1 MVQSR
6 ELAARFEAYSDWRRR
21 LSAGISGLHEW
32 LSQQELAD
40 AQADLKIQHLLERLH
55 QDKLVIAFVAEF
67 SRGKSELI
75 NAIFFADFGQRM
87 LPSAAGR
94 TTMCPTE
101 LLYDPTRPP
110 SIRLLPIETRAKD
123 GSVAEFKN
131 YADEWVTL
139 ALDLSSADKMSQ
151 VLSQVSQ
158 TKRIPVG
165 LARKYGLYDEGD
177 VLAPLSAADEA
188 AIDIPCWRHAVINF
202 PHPLLQQGLVI
213 LDTPGLNAI
222 GTEPEL
228 TLNLLPNAHAILFI
242 LAADAGVTRTDIDVW
257 QNHLV
262 GVDPS
267 TKAGR
272 LVVLNKID
280 GLWDELKSGAEI
292 EAEIARQ
299 VKNSAQTL
307 AIPPAQVFAVSA
319 QKALLAKVNGDD
331 ALLAKSRLPQLEQAL
346 SKELIPAKR
355 DIVGTATRT
364 EIRTLAATVRSI
376 LNARS
381 VGIQEQL
388 AELRGLRGK
397 NQDVVEHMMER
408 IKQEKDLFERGMQR
422 YTALR
427 TVFTQLTNALYE
439 SIGLETLRGTAGET
453 RRRIE
458 DSPFTKGVR
467 AAMSDFFAA
476 IRGNIEQSA
485 QKTLEIHEMMEA
497 MYTRFARENGLEL
510 FTPPP
515 FSMLKYQKEIDR
527 LERAYNVHFNTLWNM
542 VSKAKFTLMKRFF
555 ETIAIRVKHVYDIA
569 NRDLESWLKAM
580 MAPLETQVREH
591 HMQLRRRLESVKRIH
606 RASDELEERI
616 AELEQAEAGIGAQNN
631 ALTREIAAIDAVIEQ
646 PELVPLAA
654 NA

>member
-1 MVQSR
+1 MIQSR

-32 LSQQELAD
+32 LTLQDLAD

-55 QDKLVIAFVAEF
+55 QDKLVVAFVAEF

-75 NAIFFADFGQRM
+75 NAIFFADFGQRL
-87 LPSAAGR
+87 LPSSAGR

-110 SIRLLPIETRAKD
+110 SIRLLPIETRVRD

-139 ALDLSSADKMSQ
+139 ALDLSSPDKMSN

-158 TKRIPVG
+158 TKRIPIA
-165 LARKYGLYDEGD
+165 LARKYGLYDDAD
-177 VLAPLSAADEA
+177 VLAPMSALDEGA
-188 AIDIPCWRHAVINF
+188 VDIPAWRHAVINF

-242 LAADAGVTRTDIDVW
+242 LAADAGVTRTDIEVW
-257 QNHLV
+257 KNHLV
-262 GVDPS
+262 GVEPA
-267 TKAGR
+267 TKEGR

-280 GLWDELKSGAEI
+280 GLWDELRSAADI

-299 VKNSAQTL
+299 VKSSAQLL

-346 SKELIPAKR
+346 SQELIPAKR

-364 EIRTLAATVRSI
+364 EIRTLAATVRPI
-376 LNARS
+376 LDARS
-381 VGIQEQL
+381 AGIQEQL

-397 NQDVVEHMMER
+397 NQDVVEHMMDR

-427 TVFTQLTNALYE
+427 TVFTQQTTALYD
-439 SIGLETLRGTAGET
+439 SIGLQTLRETAGET
-453 RRRIE
+453 RKRIE
-458 DSPFTKGVR
+458 ASPFTKGVR
-467 AAMSDFFAA
+467 VAMSDFFAA
-476 IRGNIEQSA
+476 IRGNLDNSV
-485 QKTLEIHEMMEA
+485 QKTLEIHDMMEA
-497 MYTRFARENGLEL
+497 MYARFAKEHGLEP
-510 FTPPP
+510 FAPPP

-569 NRDLESWLKAM
+569 NRDLESWLKAV

-591 HMQLRRRLESVKRIH
+591 HLQLRRRLESVKRIH

-616 AELEQAEAGIGAQNN
+616 AELEHAEAGVRGQID
-631 ALTREIAAIDAVIEQ
+631 ALSREIAAIDAVIEQ
-646 PELVPLAA
+646 PELLPLAA

>member
-1 MVQSR
+1 MIQSR

-32 LSQQELAD
+32 LSQQDLAD

-55 QDKLVIAFVAEF
+55 QDKLVVAFVAEF

-75 NAIFFADFGQRM
+75 NAIFFADFGQRL
-87 LPSAAGR
+87 LPSSAGR

-110 SIRLLPIETRAKD
+110 SIRLLPIETRIRD

-139 ALDLSSADKMSQ
+139 ALDLSSADKMSH

-158 TKRIPVG
+158 TKRIPIA
-165 LARKYGLYDEGD
+165 LARKYGLYDDAD
-177 VLAPLSAADEA
+177 VLAPMSAADEG
-188 AIDIPCWRHAVINF
+188 AIDIPAWRHAVINF

-262 GVDPS
+262 GVEPA
-267 TKAGR
+267 TKEGR

-280 GLWDELKSGAEI
+280 GLWDELRSAAEI

-299 VKNSAQTL
+299 VKTSAQLL

-331 ALLAKSRLPQLEQAL
+331 SLLGKSRLPQLEQAL

-364 EIRTLAATVRSI
+364 EIRTLAASVRSI
-376 LNARS
+376 LDARS
-381 VGIQEQL
+381 AGIQEQL
-388 AELRGLRGK
+388 GELRGLRGK
-397 NQDVVEHMMER
+397 NQDVVEHMMDR

-427 TVFTQLTNALYE
+427 TVFTQQTTALYE
-439 SIGLETLRGTAGET
+439 SIGLQTLRETAGET
-453 RRRIE
+453 RMRIE
-458 DSPFTKGVR
+458 ASPFTKGVR
-467 AAMSDFFAA
+467 GAMSDFFAA
-476 IRGNIEQSA
+476 IRGNVERSA
-485 QKTLEIHEMMEA
+485 QRTIEIHDMMEA
-497 MYTRFARENGLEL
+497 MYTRFAKEHGLEP
-510 FTPPP
+510 FSPPP

-569 NRDLESWLKAM
+569 NRDLESWLKAV

-591 HMQLRRRLESVKRIH
+591 HLQLRRRLESVKRIH
-606 RASDELEERI
+606 RASDELEDRI
-616 AELEQAEAGIGAQNN
+616 AELEHAEGAVRGQID
-631 ALTREIAAIDAVIEQ
+631 ALGREIAAIDAVIEQ
-646 PELVPLAA
+646 PELLPLAA